1 MLAVQNE
8 RSAPFLALALKIAKV
23 GAAPQSPLFAGKK

>member
-8 RSAPFLALALKIAKV
+8 RSAPFLAPAFEIAED
-23 GAAPQSPLFAGKK
+23 GAGASKDVI